1 MYKKSIIVLLFH
13 TLDIGL
19 NLKSLQNNVLLIFC
33 FYVGSQSIS
42 YAKTLTLLTF
52 ISKVQSESNEA
63 RSIEDTVT
71 LIGLNLEDVKYD
83 YKFQW
88 RPSVRLGLTNDSSSQ
103 GVGFE
108 VTKRNEFGTV
118 FSLSTQYEEFHSDL
132 TGNYSTSPSISFG
145 VEQGLFRNWGSEIG
159 RLPITRSEILK
170 QKDYW
175 SIVARKQSLI
185 RNSIQ
190 KYFDAILSGKRYNL
204 KSLGVDRASKNL
216 EVTESRFSLGLVSKV
231 DVYRTKLAL
240 LNSKDAEKGELRTLK
255 RNKRIISNLIN
266 LNNIDDYSIEENIT
280 TFKFIMP
287 SHFLLLALQ
296 ARSDWQ
302 KYLLDE
308 KLNRLELMQAKKKL
322 MPDIRLSITAKKY
335 FDEFETITGDL
346 NDDLN
351 WNVGLTYNTAFDL
364 SREENALARQ
374 IIKNREHQRNRDQLK
389 RKIIQEIDD
398 AIDNLNLAQDRTMI
412 ATERLL
418 QSEKAV
424 DLSRLRFERGLSNN
438 LDLVEAENAYQAA
451 NIDVLNQT
459 IQVNLSK
466 VLLAEKLGILDIKWL
481 ENALSIK

>member
-1 MYKKSIIVLLFH
+1 MYKKSIILLLSH

-19 NLKSLQNNVLLIFC
+19 NLKSLQKNVMLIFC

-52 ISKVQSESNEA
+52 INKVQKESNEA
-63 RSIEDTVT
+63 RSIEDTVS
-71 LIGLNLEDVKYD
+71 LIGLNLEDVKFD

-88 RPSVRLGLTNDSSSQ
+88 RPSIRLGVSNNRSSQ

-108 VTKRNEFGTV
+108 VSKRNEFGTV
-118 FSLSTQYEEFHSDL
+118 FSVSTQYEEYYSDI
-132 TGNYSTSPSISFG
+132 TGNNSTSPSISFG
-145 VEQGLFRNWGSEIG
+145 LEQGLFRNWGSEIG

-170 QKDYW
+170 QKDFW
-175 SIVARKQSLI
+175 SIVSRKQSLI

-190 KYFDAILSGKRYNL
+190 KYFDAILSDKRHKLKNL
-204 KSLGVDRASKNL
+204 SVERASKNL

-240 LNSKDAEKGELRTLK
+240 LNSKDAEKSELRTLK
-255 RNKRIISNLIN
+255 RNKRVISNLIN
-266 LNNIDDYSIEENIT
+266 LNNIDDYSIEDNIK
-280 TFKFIMP
+280 TFKFAMP
-287 SHFLLLALQ
+287 PHFLLIALQ

-308 KLNRLELMQAKKKL
+308 KLNKLELMQAKKKL
-322 MPDIRLSITAKKY
+322 MPDIRLSVSAKKY
-335 FDEFETITGDL
+335 FDEFETIAGDL
-346 NDDLN
+346 NDDIN
-351 WNVGLTYNTAFDL
+351 WNIGLSYNTALDL
-364 SREENALARQ
+364 SREKNALARQ
-374 IIKNREHQRNRDQLK
+374 LIKSRGHERNREQLK

-398 AIDNLNLAQDRTMI
+398 AIDNLNLAQDRTII

-424 DLSRLRFERGLSNN
+424 ELSKLRFERGLSNN

-466 VLLAEKLGILDIKWL
+466 VILAETLGILDIKWL
-481 ENALSIK
+481 ENALQTE